1 MPVDP
6 TLTLKIPVFEKLLD
20 YAASGIGSI
29 AGPMLAPWQAR
40 RATKAKLIQARGEA
54 EIRQIEAEAHL
65 ATLPLITEAQEAA
78 RRQLVGPDAAVFG
91 ELTIGD
97 TIQQRVAFQEEK
109 RQRNIAA
116 VVTSAANELS
126 GVNEV
131 PDQEPDHD
139 WTARFFNEVQDVSS
153 EDMQTL
159 WAKVL
164 AGEVERPGSTSIRTL
179 GVLRNLDQSIAL
191 LFQELCSISISVADP
206 TTGKINEARAPF
218 VAGYNNGA
226 GLEQFGVDYGALLVL
241 NEHGLVIAEPN
252 SWREYVLWLPLHVR
266 RNVPLQAYIPFRYQ
280 QRFWILQPSPLAS
293 VDNKLRISGV
303 ALTTSGMELLRV
315 IEAKDFSEKAQAHD
329 HALRAFFAAE
339 NFRMVEVEDGAPKTM
354 AGPRS

>member
-1 MPVDP
+1 MTVDVTLAVKVPV
-6 TLTLKIPVFEKLLD
+6 LGKLLD
-20 YAASGIGSI
+20 YAASGIGGV
-29 AGPMLAPWQAR
+29 AGPMLAPWRAR
-40 RATKAKLIQARGEA
+40 RETEAKLIQAQGEA
-54 EIRQIEAEAHL
+54 EARQIEAEAHR
-65 ATLPLITEAQEAA
+65 ATLPLIAEAQEAA
-78 RRQLVGPDAAVFG
+78 RRQLVAPDAAVLG

-126 GVNEV
+126 GVDEV

-139 WTARFFNEVQDVSS
+139 WTARFFDDVQDVSS

-179 GVLRNLDQSIAL
+179 SVLRNLDQSIAR
-191 LFQELCSISISVADP
+191 LFQDLCSISISVADP
-206 TTGKINEARAPF
+206 TGGKINEARAPF
-218 VAGYNNGA
+218 VAGYNDGN
-226 GLEQFGVDYGALLVL
+226 GLEKFGVGYNDLMVL

-266 RNVPLQAYIPFRYQ
+266 HNVPQQAYIPFRYQ
-280 QRFWILQPSPLAS
+280 QRFWILQPSTLAS
-293 VDNKLRISGV
+293 VDNKLRITGA

-315 IEAKDFSEKAQAHD
+315 IEAGDFSEKAQAHD
-329 HALRAFFAAE
+329 RALRAFFAAE
-339 NFRMVEVEDGAPKTM
+339 NLRMVEVEDGALKTM
-354 AGPRS
+354 TEPSG

>member
-6 TLTLKIPVFEKLLD
+6 TLTLKIPVLEKLLD
-20 YAASGIGSI
+20 YAASGIGSV
-29 AGPMLAPWQAR
+29 AGPMLAPWRAR
-40 RATKAKLIQARGEA
+40 REIEAKLIQAQGEA
-54 EIRQIEAEAHL
+54 EARQIEA
-65 ATLPLITEAQEAA
+65 EAQEAA
-78 RRQLVGPDAAVFG
+78 RRRLVAPDAAVSG

-97 TIQQRVAFQEEK
+97 TIQQRLAFQEEK
-109 RQRNIAA
+109 RQRNITA

-126 GVNEV
+126 GVDEV

-139 WTARFFNEVQDVSS
+139 WTARFFNDVQDVSS
-153 EDMQTL
+153 EEMQTL

-191 LFQELCSISISVADP
+191 LFQDLCSISISVADP

-226 GLEQFGVDYGALLVL
+226 GLEQFGVDYGDLLVL

-252 SWREYVLWLPLHVR
+252 SWREYVLWLPLRVR

-280 QRFWILQPSPLAS
+280 QRFWILQPSTLAS
-293 VDNKLRISGV
+293 VDNKLRITGA

-315 IEAKDFSEKAQAHD
+315 IEARDFSEKAQAHD

-339 NFRMVEVEDGAPKTM
+339 NFRMVEVKDGAPKTM
-354 AGPRS
+354 AGPRG